1 MAGIVSSL
9 NSALSAI
16 GASSR
21 LFGATSNNIANV
33 DTSDFRAEET
43 RFVSQET
50 GGTRATSLVDPS
62 TVSFL
67 QAKSAPGEL
76 SDGEG
81 APSDVDLTTELT
93 NLTLGSR
100 AYEAA
105 IKVVQTGDELLDTI
119 IDIKS

>member
-1 MAGIVSSL
+1 MAGIISGL

-16 GASSR
+16 GANSR
-21 LFGATSNNIANV
+21 FFGATSNNIANV
-33 DTSDFRAEET
+33 DTSGFQAEET
-43 RFVSQET
+43 RFVSQEL
-50 GGTRATSLVDPS
+50 GGTRANCLVDPG

-67 QAKSAPGEL
+67 RANAPGEL
-76 SDGEG
+76 SDGDG
-81 APSDVDLTTELT
+81 APSNVDLTTELT

-105 IKVVQTGDELLDTI
+105 VKVVQTGDELLDTI